1 MKATNFFGK
10 KLCSHTNK
18 MQKGSIFVHFNLFKY
33 NFSIVFNKIGTSHQR
48 LLPFGESSQ
57 IPKFLRIQ
65 NKKTAQNVE

>member
-10 KLCSHTNK
+10 NCVRTQIKCK
-18 MQKGSIFVHFNLFKY
+18 KGSIFVHFNRFKY
-33 NFSIVFNKIGTSHQR
+33 NFSIVFNKIGTFHQR